1 MANVHLPS
9 SNAITFSS
17 LIRLRSFTSK
27 YSLKNTPL
35 FLVLIGENPDWN
47 DSVEINK
54 TNGGVNNRKAK
65 KIQVYLKKL
74 VTSLTK
80 EHPRPVNN

>member
-1 MANVHLPS
+1 MTITLKIEKLKKLLANLFRVAYL
-9 SNAITFSS
+9 
-17 LIRLRSFTSK
+17 RL
-27 YSLKNTPL
+27 
-35 FLVLIGENPDWN
+35 
-47 DSVEINK
+47 
-54 TNGGVNNRKAK
+54 VNFENRKAK